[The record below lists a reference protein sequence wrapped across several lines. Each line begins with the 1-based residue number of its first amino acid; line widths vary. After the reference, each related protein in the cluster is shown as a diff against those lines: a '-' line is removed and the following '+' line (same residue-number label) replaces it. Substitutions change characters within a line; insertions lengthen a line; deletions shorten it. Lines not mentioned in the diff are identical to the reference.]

1 MGLGFSNLLCGLL
14 GGMPC
19 TGVLI
24 RTSVNYTSGAIFKMS
39 QLINAIV
46 VLAFALLL
54 MPYFSYIPMSV
65 VASIL
70 ITSACRLVPK
80 KFIY

>member
-1 MGLGFSNLLCGLL
+1 MSLGFSNILSGVL

-24 RTSVNYTSGAIFKMS
+24 RTSVNVQTNAKHKMS
-39 QLINAIV
+39 QFINAFV
-46 VLAFALLL
+46 VLAFALIL
-54 MPYFSYIPMSV
+54 MPLFSYIPMCV
-65 VASIL
+65 IASIL

-80 KFIY
+80 KFIA